1 MNKIE
6 NLIYSIIIVGLI
18 IGFVYAVTPELNAG
32 TNQLGICE
40 GDDYCDYSQNG
51 LFDIENSCSK
61 AEDCC
66 TDERAGC
73 AGNQTS
79 FWLQGDC
86 VCLDDQYEP
95 GDPSGGDPNDPQP
108 TPTPT
113 NNNGTG
119 NTNIGPPYEGGPQTI
134 MDVIES
140 ITDWVLG
147 IAGALAVLFI
157 IISGIR
163 YITSAGNQNLQEA
176 AKKNL
181 TSAIIG
187 LVIVLLA
194 FVIVQVLARVLTS

>member
-1 MNKIE
+1 MNKIK
-6 NLIYSIIIVGLI
+6 NSSALIFLLVVSIGLGLGFAYSI
-18 IGFVYAVTPELNAG
+18 TPEATAYKYCVDAETCSEN
-32 TNQLGICE
+32 NQVE
-40 GDDYCDYSQNG
+40 VN
-51 LFDIENSCSK
+51 ECSEP
-61 AEDCC
+61 EDCC
-66 TDERAGC
+66 TDARAGC
-73 AGNQTS
+73 EDDESAFWIGNARI
-79 FWLQGDC
+79 
-86 VCLDDQYEP
+86 CLEDEP
-95 GDPSGGDPNDPQP
+95 GDPSGGGSTDPQP
-108 TPTPT
+108 TPAPT

-134 MDVIES
+134 MEVIES